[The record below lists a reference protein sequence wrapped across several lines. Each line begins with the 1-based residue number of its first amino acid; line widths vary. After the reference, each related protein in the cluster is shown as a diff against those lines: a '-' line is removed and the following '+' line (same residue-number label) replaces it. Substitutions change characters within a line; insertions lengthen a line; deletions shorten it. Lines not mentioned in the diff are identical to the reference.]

1 MADTVVKDGTK
12 VDAVSAADAAVL
24 ASAEAKAAADK
35 AAADKTAASIAAV
48 KPDFDAEAKRIAAL
62 PEAER
67 ATAQKALDDAK
78 AKADADAK
86 AATDAAAAA
95 SKTVVPEKYDLKVPE
110 GSGVDAAF
118 VERTA
123 AIARELGLDQS
134 GAEKLLN
141 QRANEITDLTKA
153 YQPPDEKGFNAGPLW
168 IARDEALTKEAF
180 ADKAFGNNDKATFDT
195 NVEKAQRGLKILDG
209 DAGPLRALLKQHGFG
224 SDVRVL
230 KALAGLADK
239 AGEGK
244 QIPHT
249 SSSGV
254 DGRTA
259 AERMYPS
266 MFKDGKPIT
275 AGS

>member
-35 AAADKTAASIAAV
+35 AAAEKTAASIAAV
-48 KPDFDAEAKRIAAL
+48 KPDFEAEAKRIAAL

-67 ATAQKALDDAK
+67 ASAQHALDEAK

-86 AATDAAAAA
+86 AATDAAA
-95 SKTVVPEKYDLKVPE
+95 SKTVVPETYDLKVPE

-134 GAEKLLN
+134 GAEKLLS

-153 YQPPDEKGFNAGPLW
+153 YQPPDEKGLNAGPLW

-249 SSSGV
+249 SSAGV